1 MSTTQTS
8 TQSHH
13 DASNVNLNDM
23 DVTAMTRHGVPNGL
37 QTEKQWSLKSSQLH
51 MKSIMSIVKKRCGKG
66 KTAATCSS
74 SLGHV
79 LLLPGRKWCHAKCV
93 IGQSNDTP
101 TGPRL
106 SCNFTE
112 TSTYKCNCSS
122 DNTACENILIRT
134 CLLTDVFCSQACFH
148 YR

>member
-8 TQSHH
+8 TQNHH

-66 KTAATCSS
+66 KQLQPVRLHWVTCYYF
-74 SLGHV
+74 LVENG
-79 LLLPGRKWCHAKCV
+79 AM
-93 IGQSNDTP
+93 
-101 TGPRL
+101 L
-106 SCNFTE
+106 S
-112 TSTYKCNCSS
+112 
-122 DNTACENILIRT
+122 A
-134 CLLTDVFCSQACFH
+134 
-148 YR
+148 